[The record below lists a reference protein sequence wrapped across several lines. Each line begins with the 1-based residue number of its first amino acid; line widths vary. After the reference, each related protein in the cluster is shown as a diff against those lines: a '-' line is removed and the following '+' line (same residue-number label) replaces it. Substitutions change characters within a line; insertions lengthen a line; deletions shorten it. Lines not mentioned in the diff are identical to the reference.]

1 MRKRKKSTDPPILKL
16 SLLHGCKNPWISV
29 YIAWVTG
36 YGYKIANCCRNNP
49 FYLSAVTL
57 TLSPL
62 PSKPTTTAR
71 FYNAELRLYICMFD
85 SLRSLSVEQYTSF
98 ISLLVHTVH
107 LQEKIVCESFN
118 SHIDAM
124 GLPAQEC
131 YSISCYYFTAW
142 RTTGLATL
150 ESSKRISS
158 ASIDKTSISAES
170 TILAV
175 VFPCP
180 PRSNHQAQVEFPA
193 RGPKDDPW
201 PPFQILKWALRMAIG
216 CPE

>member
-1 MRKRKKSTDPPILKL
+1 MKSRLCERGKNPLIHRSWNVILKL

-49 FYLSAVTL
+49 LYLSAVML

-85 SLRSLSVEQYTSF
+85 SLRFLSVEQYTSF

-175 VFPCP
+175 V
-180 PRSNHQAQVEFPA
+180 SNMPGAGKVIDNHWIPVDSNT
-193 RGPKDDPW
+193 GSN
-201 PPFQILKWALRMAIG
+201 G
-216 CPE
+216 CH